1 MRELTETTTKEGF
14 MANKDILD
22 YPETTT
28 IADDDYIVMDSE
40 TAGTSKILASAFI
53 NQFEEVDD

>member
-1 MRELTETTTKEGF
+1 

>member
-1 MRELTETTTKEGF
+1 

-22 YPETTT
+22 YPETSI
-28 IADDDYIVMDSE
+28 IADDDYIVLDSE
-40 TAGTSKILASAFI
+40 TAGTSKILASAFA